1 MISFSLLVSLSLLQC
16 PEIKVHNYNL
26 QSKYADNSI
35 EAYTTTMLLR
45 LFVIHLPLGVMLL
58 SLIVF
63 SQVPTDVAAA
73 VEAIDKELEEN
84 IITDDEIYPSDDT
97 PFELSFDIILPF
109 P

>member
-1 MISFSLLVSLSLLQC
+1 
-16 PEIKVHNYNL
+16 
-26 QSKYADNSI
+26 
-35 EAYTTTMLLR
+35 
-45 LFVIHLPLGVMLL
+45 MLL

-73 VEAIDKELEEN
+73 VETIDKELEEN
-84 IITDDEIYPSDDT
+84 IMTDDEIYQSDDT